1 MIYIR
6 ITPYKQGLSITFER
20 YCSEIVLKRENF
32 GWQVHVYILQNCSE
46 KFYDARNWNYLYY
59 DVF

>member
-1 MIYIR
+1 MSWMHTSDLYQNHCIF
-6 ITPYKQGLSITFER
+6 SITFER

-46 KFYDARNWNYLYY
+46 KLYDARNWN
-59 DVF
+59 

>member
-1 MIYIR
+1 MSWMHTSDLYQNHCIF
-6 ITPYKQGLSITFER
+6 SITFER

-46 KFYDARNWNYLYY
+46 KFYDARNWN
-59 DVF
+59 